1 MNDNGPPPDHVVEDA
16 PHPEDERRDARLE
29 ENIKSRSTWLRLLFM
44 ILFMALWSISRFIV
58 LAVVVLQFF
67 WVLFTGDANQRLLA
81 FGESLA
87 TYSYQ
92 IISYLTYNTE
102 EQPFPFSDWPEGP
115 PSTSGEP

>member
-1 MNDNGPPPDHVVEDA
+1 MNDNGPPPDHVVDDE
-16 PHPEDERRDARLE
+16 PSPEPERRDARLE

-44 ILFMALWSISRFIV
+44 ILFLALWSISRILV
-58 LAVVVLQFF
+58 LAVVF
-67 WVLFTGDANQRLLA
+67 WVLFTGDTNARLLA
-81 FGESLA
+81 FGTSLA

-115 PSTSGEP
+115 PGTSES